1 MQTAEQAPPI
11 LKVGDVVEVRSAA
24 EILATLDETG
34 AYESLPFMPEMLRFC
49 GQRLTVY
56 KVAHKVCDTQ
66 TRTGMHR
73 MENAV
78 HLTGARCDGAGHG
91 GCQAACLIYW
101 KTAWLRKVEAVEADE
116 VPSASPV
123 PGPPAALVPE
133 PDPERL
139 LPLLTIN
146 SRRTDDDGTEVY
158 RCQATDLLRAAP
170 EVLPLRDLTQ
180 FVRDLRAGNAGLGW
194 TIRAVFVAFYNRV
207 QGASVRYLPPRLRW
221 RDGRHWGF
229 VRGTATT
236 TPTVRTDLQPGDV
249 VRVRSKDEIAST
261 LNADLLNRGM
271 GFDAE
276 MGRFCGHVGRVERR
290 VDRIIDERT
299 GRMLQMRN
307 PCIVLENV
315 VCEGAYNVSCPRAIT
330 PYWREI
336 WLEKIDDGRPRHE
349 DEAAGRGVSANP
361 AAGND

>member
-1 MQTAEQAPPI
+1 MRTAEQAAPA

-56 KVAHKVCDTQ
+56 KVAHKLCDTQ
-66 TRTGMHR
+66 TATGMRR

-78 HLTGARCDGAGHG
+78 HLNGARCDGGGHD

-101 KTAWLRKVEAVEADE
+101 KTAWLRKVEPGEAG
-116 VPSASPV
+116 ASPAAGPV
-123 PGPPAALVPE
+123 PDPPAQ
-133 PDPERL
+133 RL
-139 LPLLTIN
+139 LPLLSVN
-146 SRRTDDDGTEVY
+146 SRRMDGNTEVF

-170 EVLPLRDLTQ
+170 ETLPLRDLTQ
-180 FVRDLRAGNAGLGW
+180 FVRDIRTGNAGVAW
-194 TIRAVFVAFYNRV
+194 TIRAVLVAFYNRA
-207 QGASVRYLPPRLRW
+207 QGAGKRFLPPRLRW
-221 RDGRHWGF
+221 RGGRHWGF
-229 VRGTATT
+229 LRGTATT

-249 VRVRSKDEIAST
+249 VRVRSKDEIAPT

-271 GFDAE
+271 GFDGE

-299 GRMLQMRN
+299 GRMLEMRN

-330 PYWREI
+330 PYWREV
-336 WLEKIDDGRPRHE
+336 WLEKIDDGRPVRPSV
-349 DEAAGRGVSANP
+349 AADP
-361 AAGND
+361 ASRTE